1 MCKRFAIL
9 LVVVFPNLAAVKQ
22 QALAPARFRVEI
34 EQHGKQIPAEHG
46 VVSLERAPFDIVLY
60 LPDKESV
67 SLRAS
72 TSPFLY
78 ETARKGEP
86 LGAVFMPAQS
96 VAEAPFNKDRDITV
110 DDATAQHAWSY
121 DSADRDHRFNEVA
134 RVGNLYKCRRTIN
147 QLWFFGED
155 EQVADST
162 ATALYLVFLSGKSSS
177 DYSSTVESGR
187 AALALTFKTPPRAR
201 TTPGGNAAF
210 DVALAQRGQP
220 VPISNGE
227 AQLNAEPF
235 DIVVTLASRGG
246 IYVHAARESG
256 VFDRARRGEPL
267 TKTFARNQTMAIA
280 FANRREELM
289 LGDEASHAF
298 WPYDG
303 PKLHDFTSVERTGLA
318 VRCLRKVSS
327 IWMRG
332 KQRTPIGSW
341 SDPLYLVFYDG
352 ELAEPGST
360 ADSARERQRMALKLT
375 FLQKVSAAPLAPRR
389 GPIRVGEVAQESKLI
404 TKVEPAYP
412 ELAKRAGVSGMVT
425 LQVTINEQG
434 EVCEAKVLRGHPL
447 LDDAAI
453 SAVKKWRYSPT
464 YLEDQPVVVITTVTV
479 VFKTRGGGR

>member
-1 MCKRFAIL
+1 
-9 LVVVFPNLAAVKQ
+9 
-22 QALAPARFRVEI
+22 
-34 EQHGKQIPAEHG
+34 
-46 VVSLERAPFDIVLY
+46 
-60 LPDKESV
+60 
-67 SLRAS
+67 
-72 TSPFLY
+72 
-78 ETARKGEP
+78 
-86 LGAVFMPAQS
+86 
-96 VAEAPFNKDRDITV
+96 
-110 DDATAQHAWSY
+110 
-121 DSADRDHRFNEVA
+121 
-134 RVGNLYKCRRTIN
+134 
-147 QLWFFGED
+147 
-155 EQVADST
+155 
-162 ATALYLVFLSGKSSS
+162 
-177 DYSSTVESGR
+177 
-187 AALALTFKTPPRAR
+187 
-201 TTPGGNAAF
+201 
-210 DVALAQRGQP
+210 
-220 VPISNGE
+220 
-227 AQLNAEPF
+227 
-235 DIVVTLASRGG
+235 
-246 IYVHAARESG
+246 
-256 VFDRARRGEPL
+256 
-267 TKTFARNQTMAIA
+267 MAIA